1 MSPKII
7 FLTYTYRLLENKLPY
22 NGRNK
27 QFTIFARYKVKKKNT
42 NRDSTKKI
50 PPFSTSVL
58 HRCPRTDI
66 LDRPHFIVKQPH

>member
-7 FLTYTYRLLENKLPY
+7 FLTYSYRLLENKLPY

-27 QFTIFARYKVKKKNT
+27 QFTIFARYKVKKKVPIAT
-42 NRDSTKKI
+42 PQKKFHR
-50 PPFSTSVL
+50 FSTSVL